1 MSIQKPKGTQ
11 DLLPGE
17 VEKWQYLESKARDL
31 CQRFNYKEI
40 RSPIFESTELFS
52 RGVGETTDIVE
63 KEMYTFLDKGDRSM
77 TLRPEGTAGV
87 VRAYVENK
95 LYGIPFGVSSSI
107 HL

>member
-1 MSIQKPKGTQ
+1 MAVSGEQSKRSCAN
-11 DLLPGE
+11 DLTTKKS
-17 VEKWQYLESKARDL
+17 VR
-31 CQRFNYKEI
+31 RFSRTPNC
-40 RSPIFESTELFS
+40 SS

-95 LYGIPFGVSSSI
+95 LYGIPDLTKLLLRGTDVP
-107 HL
+107 L

>member
-1 MSIQKPKGTQ
+1 MSFQKPKGTQ

-17 VEKWQYLESKARDL
+17 VERWQFVEEKARDV
-31 CQRFNYKEI
+31 CRRFLYREI
-40 RSPIFESTELFS
+40 RSPIFESTELFQ
-52 RGVGETTDIVE
+52 RGVGETTDVVE

-95 LYGIPFGVSSSI
+95 LYGDPDVT
-107 HL
+107 